1 MEMLAIV
8 LLIVV
13 VIIGCLLWR
22 WLMRACER
30 ANATDWGNKWVNRL
44 DGLNRL
50 FCHKFH
56 RLRYDPLPLP
66 PNGSALV
73 VANHVSGLDPLL
85 MTAASTRPLRFIIA
99 REEYDRWWLRWLF
112 KAIGCIPVERGA
124 NPRAA
129 LNGARRALSNGE
141 VVALFPHGR
150 IYLDDQPAPELKRG
164 VVHLTKITGAPIY
177 PLRIEGVRGQ
187 GLTVIAVFLRSR
199 ALLRCFAP
207 LTLQD
212 KSADELLRELGGVL
226 SGDKPLNN

>member
-1 MEMLAIV
+1 MDTLTIA
-8 LLIVV
+8 LLSAV
-13 VIIGCLLWR
+13 VIIGWLFWR
-22 WLMRACER
+22 WLQRACER
-30 ANATDWGNKWVNRL
+30 ANVADWGNKWVNRL

-66 PNGSALV
+66 PNGAALV

-85 MTAASTRPLRFIIA
+85 MIAASTRPLRFMIA

-112 KAIGCIPVERGA
+112 KASGCIPVERGA

-129 LNGARRALSNGE
+129 LSGARRALLKGE
-141 VVALFPHGR
+141 VVALFPHGQ

-187 GLTVIAVFLRSR
+187 GHTVVAVFLRSR
-199 ALLRCFAP
+199 VLLRCFAP

-212 KSADELLRELGGVL
+212 KSTDELLRELGDVL
-226 SGDKPLNN
+226 SGNKPLKN

>member
-1 MEMLAIV
+1 MEILTIA
-8 LLIVV
+8 LPGVV
-13 VIIGCLLWR
+13 VIIGYLLWR

-30 ANATDWGNKWVNRL
+30 ANVADWGNKWVNRL

-56 RLRYDPLPLP
+56 RLRYDSLPLP
-66 PNGSALV
+66 ETGAALV

-85 MTAASTRPLRFIIA
+85 MTAASARPLRFMIA

-112 KAIGCIPVERGA
+112 KSIGCIPVERES

-129 LNGARRALSNGE
+129 LHGARRALLNGE

-164 VVHLTKITGAPIY
+164 AVLLTKITGAPIY

-199 ALLRCFAP
+199 ALLRCFTP

-212 KSADELLRELGGVL
+212 RSAEELLRDLGGVL
-226 SGDKPLNN
+226 SGNKPLSN